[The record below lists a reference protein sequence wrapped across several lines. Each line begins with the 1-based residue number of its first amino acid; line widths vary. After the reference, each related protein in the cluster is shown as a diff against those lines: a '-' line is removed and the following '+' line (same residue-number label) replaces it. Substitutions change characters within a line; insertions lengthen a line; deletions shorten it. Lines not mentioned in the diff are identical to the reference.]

1 MMRWTLAL
9 AALCACYMPPPQEP
23 ETVRLETPFQ
33 PEQVAWATEA
43 GSNRIEGTAL
53 LRTRGGEPRTCA
65 TLDVGLIPWSRH
77 AGERMAHLYGSLKG
91 GFNPI
96 GELGRHPRW
105 AKDEPAFYD
114 SVRRAKCDA
123 EGRFEFD
130 ELPDGEWFVEAVV
143 TWEAPRV
150 NFSGGPQG
158 GTLMQRVK
166 LEGGRT
172 QKLVLTH

>member
-1 MMRWTLAL
+1 MMRWTITF
-9 AALCACYMPPPQEP
+9 AALCACYMPPAQEP

-33 PEQVAWATEA
+33 PEQVAWAREA
-43 GSNRIEGTAL
+43 GENRIEGTAL

-65 TLDVGLIPWSRH
+65 ALDVGLIPWSRH

-91 GFNPI
+91 GFRPV
-96 GELGRHPRW
+96 GTGLRW
-105 AKDEPAFYD
+105 ANDDESFYA

-123 EGRFEFD
+123 DGRFEFD
-130 ELPDGEWFVEAVV
+130 SLPDGEWFVEAFV

-172 QKLVLTH
+172 EKIVLTTQ